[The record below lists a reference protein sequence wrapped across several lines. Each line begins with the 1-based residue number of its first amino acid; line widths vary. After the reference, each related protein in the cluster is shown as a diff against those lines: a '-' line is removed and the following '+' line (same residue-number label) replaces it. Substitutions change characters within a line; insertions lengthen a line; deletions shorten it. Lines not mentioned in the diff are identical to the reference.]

1 MKPLSKF
8 CDTANSFLE
17 INIDLIA
24 DNYRLLKRELR
35 GAECAATLKAD
46 AYGIGLAQ
54 VAKALVKTGC
64 RTFFVATI
72 DEGIELR
79 AHLHKEK
86 VTIAVLG
93 GLLARCENIFEE
105 NNLMPVLNNLE
116 QLRQWK
122 NFNTSKDRKSPSMVH
137 VDTGMNRLGLTS
149 KEFEYVVNNPCELE
163 GVEPKLLLSHLAC
176 ADQPG
181 HEMNQKQLSIFRS
194 AKNKISNMR
203 FSLAN
208 SGGIFLGQPYHF
220 DMVRPGIALYGSHP
234 DPTTFNP
241 LNQVIKLYG
250 RVLQIRNAKTGSTV
264 GYNASHLLKKKTLI
278 ATVGLGYADGYI
290 RSLGDNSHAFFKGAK
305 LPIIGP
311 ISMDYITVDI
321 SSIKTDTIK
330 IGDLIEFIGD
340 NFTLDDIAKVAKTVP
355 HEILSNLGKRHQRSY
370 FASNSS
376 PILRRQG

>member
-1 MKPLSKF
+1 MKPLAKF
-8 CDTANSFLE
+8 RDTVNSYLE
-17 INIDLIA
+17 INIDLIVA
-24 DNYRLLKRELR
+24 NYCLLKRELR

-46 AYGIGLAQ
+46 AYGIGSGQ
-54 VAKALVKTGC
+54 VAKALVKAGC

-79 AHLHKEK
+79 THLQREK

-93 GLLARCENIFEE
+93 GLLARCESIFKE
-105 NNLMPVLNNLE
+105 NKLIPVLNNLE

-122 NFNTSKDRKSPSMVH
+122 NFNIDKDRKSPSMLH

-149 KEFEYVVNNPCELE
+149 KEFEYVTKNPSELE
-163 GVEPKLLLSHLAC
+163 GVKVKLLLSHLAC
-176 ADQPG
+176 ADQPR
-181 HEMNQKQLSIFRS
+181 HEMNQKQLHKFMS
-194 AKNKISNMR
+194 AKSKMANMR

-208 SGGIFLGQPYHF
+208 SGGIFLGQQYHF
-220 DMVRPGIALYGSHP
+220 DVARPGIALYGSYP
-234 DPTTFNP
+234 NPTIFNP
-241 LNQVIKLYG
+241 LNQVVKLYG
-250 RVLQIRNAKTGSTV
+250 RVLQIREAKTGSTV

-290 RSLGDNSHAFFKGAK
+290 RSLESNSYAFFKGAK

-321 SSIKTDTIK
+321 SNIKTDMMK

-340 NFTLDDIAKVAKTVP
+340 NFTLDDIAKAANTVP
-355 HEILSNLGKRHQRSY
+355 HEILSNLGKRHQRNY
-370 FASNSS
+370 FTSNAS
-376 PILRRQG
+376 PT